1 MRTATRYV
9 PVCRSDST
17 TVDVDDA
24 SYTNSIGDNELKA
37 VWTDPDFNPAHHAV
51 YYIRVIEIPTPRWT
65 AYDAVKFNLTLPDE
79 VPLKTQERAYTSVAT
94 VLKIMEQKGF
104 LSSERAD
111 RSLIY
116 RPAIPKAEYQKTS
129 LKNLSSKLFNDTP
142 AALVARLVDDE
153 EVTDDMLVEMRALL
167 NERLGDNGN

>member
-1 MRTATRYV
+1 MDRTTDDMRKKQDNSLLTEVELEFMTVVWATGGG
-9 PVCRSDST
+9 
-17 TVDVDDA
+17 TVRD
-24 SYTNSIGDNELKA
+24 ILA
-37 VWTDPDFNPAHHAV
+37 VLNQA
-51 YYIRVIEIPTPRWT
+51 
-65 AYDAVKFNLTLPDE
+65 
-79 VPLKTQERAYTSVAT
+79 QERAYTSVAT

-104 LSSERAD
+104 LTSERQD

-129 LKNLSSKLFNDTP
+129 LKDLSSKLFNGTP

>member
-1 MRTATRYV
+1 MDRTSDDMRKKQDNSLLTEVELEFMTVVWATGGG
-9 PVCRSDST
+9 
-17 TVDVDDA
+17 TVRD
-24 SYTNSIGDNELKA
+24 ILA
-37 VWTDPDFNPAHHAV
+37 VLNQA
-51 YYIRVIEIPTPRWT
+51 
-65 AYDAVKFNLTLPDE
+65 
-79 VPLKTQERAYTSVAT
+79 QERAYTSVAT

-104 LSSERAD
+104 LTSERAD

-116 RPAIPKAEYQKTS
+116 RPAIPKTEYQKTS
-129 LKNLSSKLFNDTP
+129 LKNLSSKLFNGAP

>member
-1 MRTATRYV
+1 MDRTSDDMRKKQDNSLLTEVELEFMTVVWATGGG
-9 PVCRSDST
+9 
-17 TVDVDDA
+17 TVRD
-24 SYTNSIGDNELKA
+24 ILA
-37 VWTDPDFNPAHHAV
+37 VLNQA
-51 YYIRVIEIPTPRWT
+51 
-65 AYDAVKFNLTLPDE
+65 
-79 VPLKTQERAYTSVAT
+79 QERAYTSVAT

>member
-1 MRTATRYV
+1 MRKKQDNSLLTEVELEFMTVVWATEGG
-9 PVCRSDST
+9 
-17 TVDVDDA
+17 TVRD
-24 SYTNSIGDNELKA
+24 ILA
-37 VWTDPDFNPAHHAV
+37 VLNQA
-51 YYIRVIEIPTPRWT
+51 
-65 AYDAVKFNLTLPDE
+65 
-79 VPLKTQERAYTSVAT
+79 QERAYTSVAT

>member
-1 MRTATRYV
+1 MRKKQDNSLLTEVELEFMTVVWATGGG
-9 PVCRSDST
+9 
-17 TVDVDDA
+17 TVRD
-24 SYTNSIGDNELKA
+24 ILA
-37 VWTDPDFNPAHHAV
+37 VLNQA
-51 YYIRVIEIPTPRWT
+51 
-65 AYDAVKFNLTLPDE
+65 
-79 VPLKTQERAYTSVAT
+79 QERAYTSVAT

-116 RPAIPKAEYQKTS
+116 RPAIPKTEYQKTS

>member
-1 MRTATRYV
+1 MDRTSDDMRKKQDNSLLTEVELEFMTVVWATGGG
-9 PVCRSDST
+9 
-17 TVDVDDA
+17 TVRE
-24 SYTNSIGDNELKA
+24 ILA
-37 VWTDPDFNPAHHAV
+37 VLNQA
-51 YYIRVIEIPTPRWT
+51 
-65 AYDAVKFNLTLPDE
+65 
-79 VPLKTQERAYTSVAT
+79 QERAYTSVAT

-104 LSSERAD
+104 LTSDRAD